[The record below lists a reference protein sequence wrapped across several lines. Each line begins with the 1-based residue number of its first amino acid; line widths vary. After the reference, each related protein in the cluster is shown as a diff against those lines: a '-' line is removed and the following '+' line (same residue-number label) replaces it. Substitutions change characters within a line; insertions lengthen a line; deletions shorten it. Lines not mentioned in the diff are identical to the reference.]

1 MDFSFGRPASCPG
14 PRTGLSASQRKIV
27 RFSNDIAS
35 HHYPAHHIDDFSR
48 ARSHEEVR
56 GVHTV
61 EELERFLSSNSLFSC
76 LTEIQ
81 CRQIAQKMEMVQVK
95 PGITVQRAGRPAVRL
110 FVVVS
115 GVLEKSIKG
124 RVVKVLHTNEIFGD
138 IMSLDHHAKTVSEV
152 ASLSACKLL
161 TIHIRDFH
169 HILQANTTLLR
180 SLQGLPP
187 KSGQR
192 GKDNL
197 MELIGQGPVKFS
209 DAAEQHHGP
218 HSASSSRS
226 ASPPVRGPGAH
237 KLERSSSAPIQSNE
251 SQHHHLEGRAE
262 SVHGIA
268 SHPNILFDYRPSF

>member
-1 MDFSFGRPASCPG
+1 VFQ
-14 PRTGLSASQRKIV
+14 TSQHRYV
-27 RFSNDIAS
+27 
-35 HHYPAHHIDDFSR
+35 
-48 ARSHEEVR
+48 
-56 GVHTV
+56 
-61 EELERFLSSNSLFSC
+61 
-76 LTEIQ
+76 
-81 CRQIAQKMEMVQVK
+81 
-95 PGITVQRAGRPAVRL
+95 
-110 FVVVS
+110 
-115 GVLEKSIKG
+115 
-124 RVVKVLHTNEIFGD
+124 
-138 IMSLDHHAKTVSEV
+138 
-152 ASLSACKLL
+152 
-161 TIHIRDFH
+161 
-169 HILQANTTLLR
+169 QANTTLLR

-262 SVHGIA
+262 SVHGVLEKLGTGIQQTFSGLVDCILESTNMISRCSA
-268 SHPNILFDYRPSF
+268 PQPSTPPTMAKDLPKIHPRVL